1 MSSEAGPT
9 HNPSSD
15 PALPRVPEHELVRCV
30 GAGSYG
36 QVWLARSV
44 LGSWRAVKV
53 VHRRLFREDR
63 PYEREYMGVQRFE
76 PLSRED
82 EGFVDILQTGR
93 NDDGGYFYYVME
105 LADDSR
111 TSPGRWDGDPISYE
125 PRTLSR
131 VLAGQERLPLDECVE
146 LGLALCRALARLHE
160 AGLIHR
166 DVKPSNVIY
175 VDGRPRLADIGLVVE
190 QSEACSWVGTEGFIP
205 PEGPNSPQADLY
217 SLGKVLYVAMS
228 GLDRAD
234 FPTLPMGL
242 GTGPE
247 GRRYME
253 LNAILLRACAAA
265 VGARYATATEM
276 GADLELLKSGRSV
289 RQKQQRASPAV
300 RWTMRALAVG
310 VIAGVV
316 GVWWGNSLRGRE
328 EKRGQEAST
337 SAVRTSGKG
346 SAAAAFTAMGMRR
359 LEEED
364 DSAALLYFCDALSAA
379 EAAGEPTTLHR
390 DRIGAVRGRM
400 PRLASVIDAFG
411 DVFSVDF
418 SPDGRHVATASFQG
432 AVTVWEAETGRRL
445 HGPHAPSGCPVKVRI
460 APDGRRLLLV
470 PEVRLPAMQGID
482 KPTGSARV
490 LDLATGL
497 PAEPEV
503 GGVVWGV
510 FSPDGR
516 WLAMV
521 GQGAQMTV
529 RSMEDPSVHFELK
542 APRHPVSSMSFSPDG
557 ALLVT
562 VSSDAFARL
571 WRVPGGEL
579 VGNPLPIGAAGMLAE
594 FSPDGRRLSTLAMD
608 NSRNSTLRVWDVPSG
623 TPVMEPQTILAPA
636 AALDFSPLGGRRL
649 LTGSSS
655 GALALWPSGGNAGGP
670 TELRAGKGVCRQWS
684 VSRDGQRV
692 AVGADDGSIRVW
704 NLQDGR
710 PLTPILRQPQAARL
724 IALNGDGSRLLTS
737 SGQGLIRIWELSDAP
752 GELDPIPLP
761 GKLAEL
767 ESIDAPYP
775 IALTADGA
783 RLVFPMERNGQ
794 IRPVALDLKRGRE
807 ISLPLDSTAPE
818 CRNLVAGWREPQ
830 VAFASRGHT
839 EPVGRVEVVLLRF
852 ESASCVRLVLPHPEG
867 VTQMAFTGD
876 DRFLV
881 TLDRTRH
888 VRRWDA
894 RSGALVNHAGPP
906 VSAWS
911 EFSISW
917 DGRQISWMEPDN
929 TRVNVAEWE
938 HPEVAVWTMSLP
950 SLLGGQPYS
959 RRPFILSILAAD
971 WSTRDW
977 QSAPASSLPASAT
990 ALAGMQVCDFHPA
1003 SRQLLTSTDSGG
1015 AKVIHLRTQ
1024 TDTTLTSDSSP
1035 QSRPWARFDPTG
1047 RFVVMADR
1055 DGGVSVRDVA
1065 SGDPVVPR
1073 ISHPEGVRWAVLT
1086 ADGMLLTGSKSNRI
1100 RRWQLRPAL
1109 ESAEKLRAQAEV
1121 LAGRRLDDRGQL
1133 AWLTGSNL
1141 VQRLR

>member
-1 MSSEAGPT
+1 
-9 HNPSSD
+9 
-15 PALPRVPEHELVRCV
+15 
-30 GAGSYG
+30 
-36 QVWLARSV
+36 
-44 LGSWRAVKV
+44 
-53 VHRRLFREDR
+53 
-63 PYEREYMGVQRFE
+63 
-76 PLSRED
+76 
-82 EGFVDILQTGR
+82 
-93 NDDGGYFYYVME
+93 
-105 LADDSR
+105 
-111 TSPGRWDGDPISYE
+111 
-125 PRTLSR
+125 
-131 VLAGQERLPLDECVE
+131 
-146 LGLALCRALARLHE
+146 
-160 AGLIHR
+160 
-166 DVKPSNVIY
+166 
-175 VDGRPRLADIGLVVE
+175 
-190 QSEACSWVGTEGFIP
+190 
-205 PEGPNSPQADLY
+205 
-217 SLGKVLYVAMS
+217 
-228 GLDRAD
+228 
-234 FPTLPMGL
+234 
-242 GTGPE
+242 
-247 GRRYME
+247 
-253 LNAILLRACAAA
+253 
-265 VGARYATATEM
+265 
-276 GADLELLKSGRSV
+276 
-289 RQKQQRASPAV
+289 
-300 RWTMRALAVG
+300 
-310 VIAGVV
+310 
-316 GVWWGNSLRGRE
+316 
-328 EKRGQEAST
+328 
-337 SAVRTSGKG
+337 
-346 SAAAAFTAMGMRR
+346 
-359 LEEED
+359 
-364 DSAALLYFCDALSAA
+364 
-379 EAAGEPTTLHR
+379 
-390 DRIGAVRGRM
+390 
-400 PRLASVIDAFG
+400 
-411 DVFSVDF
+411 
-418 SPDGRHVATASFQG
+418 
-432 AVTVWEAETGRRL
+432 
-445 HGPHAPSGCPVKVRI
+445 
-460 APDGRRLLLV
+460 
-470 PEVRLPAMQGID
+470 MQGID

-608 NSRNSTLRVWDVPSG
+608 NSRNSTLRVWDVASG
-623 TPVMEPQTILAPA
+623 TPVMEPQAILAPA
-636 AALDFSPLGGRRL
+636 AALDFTPLGGRRL

-655 GALALWPSGGNAGGP
+655 GALALWPIGGNPGGP
-670 TELRAGKGVCRQWS
+670 TELRSGKGVCRQWS
-684 VSRDGQRV
+684 VSRDGQRA

-830 VAFASRGHT
+830 VAFASRGRT
-839 EPVGRVEVVLLRF
+839 EPVGKVEVVLLRF
-852 ESASCVRLVLPHPEG
+852 ESASCVPLVLPHPEG
-867 VTQMAFTGD
+867 VTQMAFTED

-881 TLDRTRH
+881 TLDSTRH

-959 RRPFILSILAAD
+959 RRPFFLSILAAD

-977 QSAPASSLPASAT
+977 QLAPASSLPASAT

-1073 ISHPEGVRWAVLT
+1073 IPHPEGVRWAVLT